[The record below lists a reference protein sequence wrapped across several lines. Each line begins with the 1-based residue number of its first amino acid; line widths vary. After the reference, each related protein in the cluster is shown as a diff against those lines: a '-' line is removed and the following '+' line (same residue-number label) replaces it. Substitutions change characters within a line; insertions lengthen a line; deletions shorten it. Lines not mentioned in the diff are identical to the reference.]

1 MSESSEAADQVVR
14 MMLSGGEV
22 AIRLSGSAL
31 KNSAALLLALSKNHK
46 QVYGR
51 TSLVKMLKETRDIRY
66 FTMTPEQYKAFRVE
80 ARKKRLLY
88 SAIQDKLR
96 PGAPVDVV
104 LPATEIERANMV
116 FEMIRYVPPHAK
128 ERDTPPQE
136 GTRSKKEHRS
146 EPGSRD
152 TRDNSSTRNEK
163 SRQTRTNERPSIE
176 EKLKGNR
183 TALDQKQVPARQ
195 KIRSRGRAR

>member
-1 MSESSEAADQVVR
+1 
-14 MMLSGGEV
+14 
-22 AIRLSGSAL
+22 
-31 KNSAALLLALSKNHK
+31 
-46 QVYGR
+46 
-51 TSLVKMLKETRDIRY
+51 MLKETRDIRY